1 MSELELANAEIERLR
16 EAWNAFAM
24 AIGFPADRQRF
35 RHEVIAWAKKLK
47 AEHDKMKESKP

>member
-1 MSELELANAEIERLR
+1 MTELEAANMEIERLR
-16 EAWNAFAM
+16 EAWDSFAM

-47 AEHDKMKESKP
+47 AEHEQMKESK

>member
-47 AEHDKMKESKP
+47 AEHDKMKETK